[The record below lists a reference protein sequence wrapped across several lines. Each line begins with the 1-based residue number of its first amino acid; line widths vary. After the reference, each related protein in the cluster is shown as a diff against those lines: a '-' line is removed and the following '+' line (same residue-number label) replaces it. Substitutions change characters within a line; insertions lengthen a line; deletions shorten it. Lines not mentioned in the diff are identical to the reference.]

1 MHLKM
6 NSPRSDLLDE
16 LALVYARAAVDA
28 FLAQQGCV
36 GECCET
42 ATTGAPLEV
51 KSSVTGPPAFVQSS
65 GNTT

>member
-16 LALVYARAAVDA
+16 LALVYARAAVDSV
-28 FLAQQGCV
+28 LAQQGCV
-36 GECCET
+36 GECNET
-42 ATTGAPLEV
+42 ATTGAPLEGQ
-51 KSSVTGPPAFVQSS
+51 SSVTGPPALGQTS